1 MSTLDDATPRAC
13 IFDCDGTLLRSMG
26 MWLDAEPAVLATYGY
41 ETTSDDFHEFEPL
54 SVADAC
60 EGYHRKWGVG
70 KDGSEVYDRLMG
82 ILRDGYRTKVTC
94 REGVPAF
101 IEELDRAGVPMA
113 IATSTPA
120 PLVRNGLAANGLD
133 RYFDIIVTTADAGAS
148 KDHPDVYDLAL
159 ERLCS
164 SRGIAVPPRE
174 SVWVFEDAVFGL
186 ISSGAAGYRRVG
198 IYDVEGRQAREDVFA
213 NCEIGV
219 DEFSEL
225 SLATLRS
232 YGE

>member
-1 MSTLDDATPRAC
+1 MSANVDTLPSAC

-70 KDGSEVYDRLMG
+70 KDGAEVYDRLME
-82 ILRDGYRTKVTC
+82 ILGDGYRTKVPC

-120 PLVRNGLAANGLD
+120 PLVRSGLAANGLE
-133 RYFDIIVTTADAGAS
+133 RYFDIIVTTGDAGAS

-159 ERLCS
+159 ERLCAA
-164 SRGIAVPPRE
+164 RGIDVPPRE
-174 SVWVFEDAVFGL
+174 RVWVFEDAVFGL
-186 ISSGAAGYRRVG
+186 ISSGSAGYRRVG
-198 IYDVEGRQAREDVFA
+198 IYDVEGRQTRADVFA

-225 SLATLRS
+225 SLDALLS
-232 YGE
+232 YGA